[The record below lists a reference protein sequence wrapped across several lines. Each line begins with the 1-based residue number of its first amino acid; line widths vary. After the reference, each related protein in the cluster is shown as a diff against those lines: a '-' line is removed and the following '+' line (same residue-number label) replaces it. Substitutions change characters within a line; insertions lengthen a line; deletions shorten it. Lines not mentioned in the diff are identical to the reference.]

1 MNLRLL
7 LAFLLLAA
15 LGVGG
20 YLAYQNGLVPV
31 PLASDGSL
39 YVAATPDF
47 GEDQAVLEA
56 LVPAGPGLE
65 AFLAN
70 QSDLALLART
80 SEGAWAGQLA
90 DGLQRSRNDRR
101 WRITFKAGFRL
112 QDGAALDAARAAADL
127 AQAFR
132 EAGARAR
139 AIDGRT
145 LELRFDARTPDVPD
159 RLARWRIPGSGPFI
173 RKGETLIRFGGSTYG
188 RAGLAG
194 LRVETDP
201 ALMASAAWAQG
212 LASGRWAWAAYPG
225 RIEPDDMAK
234 VRLAPYDEVHLK
246 DGSVWFVSQKLRRF
260 RPDRGPWPE
269 TRLFGVWRGSMDLPR
284 AGALP

>member
-31 PLASDGSL
+31 PLASDAPL

-56 LVPAGPGLE
+56 LVPAGPGLDT
-65 AFLAN
+65 FLAN
-70 QSDLALLART
+70 QSDLTLLTRT
-80 SEGAWAGQLA
+80 PEGAWAGQLVE
-90 DGLQRSRNDRR
+90 GLQGSRNGRR
-101 WRITFKAGFRL
+101 WQITFKAGFRL
-112 QDGAALDAARAAADL
+112 QDGATLDAARALADL
-127 AQAFR
+127 AAAIR
-132 EAGARAR
+132 EAGARVR

-173 RKGETLIRFGGSTYG
+173 RKGTTLARFDGFARG

-194 LRVETDP
+194 VRVETDP
-201 ALMASAAWAQG
+201 AQMASAAWAQG
-212 LASGRWAWAAYPG
+212 LVSGRWAWAAYPG
-225 RIEPDDMAK
+225 GVDPADMAK

-246 DGSVWFVSQKLRRF
+246 DGTVWFVSQKLRRF
-260 RPDRGPWPE
+260 RPDRGPWPD

-284 AGALP
+284 AGAL

>member
-7 LAFLLLAA
+7 LATLLLAA

-20 YLAYQNGLVPV
+20 YLLYQNGLVPV
-31 PLASDGSL
+31 PLASDAPL
-39 YVAATPDF
+39 YVAASPDY

-65 AFLAN
+65 TFLAN
-70 QSDLALLART
+70 QSDLALLARMPD
-80 SEGAWAGQLA
+80 GAWAGQLLA
-90 DGLQRSRNDRR
+90 GLQRSRNDRR

-112 QDGAALDAARAAADL
+112 QDGSMLDAARASADL
-127 AQAFR
+127 AQAFQ
-132 EAGARAR
+132 EAGAQAR
-139 AIDGRT
+139 TIDSRT
-145 LELRFDARTPDVPD
+145 LELRFHARTPDVPD

-173 RKGETLIRFGGSTYG
+173 RKGMALARFEGFPCG

-194 LRVETDP
+194 VRVETDP
-201 ALMASAAWAQG
+201 SLMASAAWAEG
-212 LASGRWAWAAYPG
+212 LRSGRWAWAAYPG
-225 RIEPDDMAK
+225 RIEPDEMAK

-260 RPDRGPWPE
+260 QPDRGPWPD

>member
-1 MNLRLL
+1 MKLRIV
-7 LAFLLLAA
+7 LATLLLAA

-20 YLAYQNGLVPV
+20 YLGYQNSLVPV
-31 PLASDGSL
+31 PLASDAHL

-56 LVPAGPGLE
+56 VMPAGPGLV

-70 QSDLALLART
+70 QSDLTLLART
-80 SEGAWAGQLA
+80 PQGAWAGQLV
-90 DGLQRSRNDRR
+90 DGLQRSRNGRR

-112 QDGAALDAARAAADL
+112 QDGSTLDAARASADL

-132 EAGARAR
+132 DAGARDR
-139 AIDGRT
+139 VLDGRT
-145 LELRFDARTPDVPD
+145 IELRFGSPTEDVPD
-159 RLARWRIPGSGPFI
+159 VMGRWRIPGSGPFI
-173 RKGETLIRFGGSTYG
+173 RKGTTLARFDGFTFG

-194 LRVETDP
+194 LRVDTDP
-201 ALMASAAWAQG
+201 AQLASAAWAQG
-212 LASGRWAWAAYPG
+212 LVGGRWAWAAYPG
-225 RIEPDDMAK
+225 GIDPDDMAK

-246 DGSVWFVSQKLRRF
+246 DGSVWFVSQRLRRF
-260 RPDRGPWPE
+260 RPDQGPWPE
-269 TRLFGVWRGSMDLPR
+269 TRLFGVWRGSMNLPK